1 MRFKNSVVLTMSL
14 ASFVIVYIVLQFIF
28 VIIMSALSSWTDI
41 FWNIFVS
48 TMPIISF
55 ILGIF
60 SCIAAHSIAGAV
72 IGKLSNSDYQNLSIA
87 KTHVFVILIL
97 SSAYCVFSL
106 ISGDTIIPPL
116 AILLPTLYLHKKAKN
131 IETPGGQ

>member
-1 MRFKNSVVLTMSL
+1 MRFKNSVILTMSL
-14 ASFVIVYIVLQFIF
+14 SSFAIIYIVLQFIF
-28 VIIMSALSSWTDI
+28 VIIMSALSSWADL

-48 TMPIISF
+48 AMPIISF
-55 ILGIF
+55 ILGVF
-60 SCIAAHSIAGAV
+60 SCIIAHSIAGAV

-87 KTHVFVILIL
+87 KTHAFIILIL
-97 SSAYCVFSL
+97 SSAYCVISL